1 MGGEI
6 KAGLNFGLWYKSSI
20 WKNIPQG
27 FQSNK
32 SIWTSLSMVSCSST
46 IGISYS
52 NRIFLSLMSNA
63 TFPSLNQRFHWSRNA
78 LWSGEIKFR
87 EFDGKH
93 ISSIR
98 RSKWNKIMSPFLLQN
113 FNFLN
118 EFHCTSGRD
127 AKNFELCFLLYLT
140 SLHLWL
146 IGRRKNQENSKI
158 PSLKEQLHIP
168 RQQE

>member
-32 SIWTSLSMVSCSST
+32 SIWNSLSMVSCSST

-98 RSKWNKIMSPFLLQN
+98 RSKWNKIMSPFLLQI
-113 FNFLN
+113 
-118 EFHCTSGRD
+118 
-127 AKNFELCFLLYLT
+127 LT
-140 SLHLWL
+140 SS
-146 IGRRKNQENSKI
+146 INSTALVDVMLKI
-158 PSLKEQLHIP
+158 LSYAFYYIWQVYIYD
-168 RQQE
+168 